1 MADLQHPEEPC
12 EACGVAAEIGFLIRE
27 GDDVSTLTF
36 NGSGKE
42 VIETEFAPFL
52 TLAKSVNNNV
62 QYQTIYSDNETAM
75 TASLQFE
82 CSAEKLI
89 FDLKSRSLASR

>member
-1 MADLQHPEEPC
+1 MADLQHTEAPC

-27 GDDVSTLTF
+27 GDDVSTLSF
-36 NGSGKE
+36 HGSGKDA
-42 VIETEFAPFL
+42 IEAEFAPY
-52 TLAKSVNNNV
+52 LALARSVNNQV
-62 QYQTIYSDNETAM
+62 QCQTRYSDDETAM

-89 FDLKSRSLASR
+89 FDLKSRSLAPR